1 MAVASIHTASWW
13 IQSLQGLAL
22 IRQHFVP
29 VRYAWQWRPLW
40 HLLRQ
45 GLPIAAGIFCVTW
58 LQQGPLVMFRLTT
71 GAQFGLGELALA
83 IKVFIPLSTVAAT
96 IPIAALPA
104 LSRTMGQQESID
116 RVFTESMLQMGLILG
131 AVAGFLGM
139 TLGPPVVENLLGSS
153 YKRAG
158 EMLGLSLWLLIPWSW
173 GNTVWRVL
181 LVRTQVLASTCCA
194 ALGALVLS
202 FTLPFCVGIFGVSGA
217 LLAAGAGM
225 AVWSVSLL
233 ALLRQA
239 DDLALGR
246 AMGRPGVV
254 VLIAL
259 GLFLLLKPWQGW
271 LACLVAL
278 LILLGGVLGWE
289 RLTGKEQSL
298 IANLKRVLLATTHR
312 IPS

>member
-1 MAVASIHTASWW
+1 
-13 IQSLQGLAL
+13 
-22 IRQHFVP
+22 
-29 VRYAWQWRPLW
+29 
-40 HLLRQ
+40 LLRQ

-58 LQQGPLVMFRLTT
+58 LQHGPLVMFRLTA
-71 GAQFGLGELALA
+71 GEQFGLGELALA

-116 RVFTESMLQMGLILG
+116 RVFTESMLQIGLILG

-139 TLGPPVVENLLGSS
+139 TLGPPVVESLLGPP

-181 LVRTQVLASTCCA
+181 LVRMQIQAATGCA

-202 FTLPFCVGIFGVSGA
+202 LSLPFCVSSFGVPGA

-225 AVWSVSLL
+225 VVWSVSLL

-239 DDLALGR
+239 DDLDLGWALY
-246 AMGRPGVV
+246 RPGVV
-254 VLIAL
+254 ALVAL
-259 GLFLLLKPWQGW
+259 GLFLLLQPWQGW

-278 LILLGGVLGWE
+278 LVLIGGILGWE
-289 RLTGKEQSL
+289 RLTDKEQSL
-298 IANLKRVLLATTHR
+298 LANLKRALLTTSHR
-312 IPS
+312 LHP